1 MAADSSGIP
10 NPWLSWKYVSGH
22 YDAIAAATI
31 QHISLTLVSVGA
43 GLVISLPLALLA
55 TRRRWTAGPILAIS
69 GVLYTVPSLALFV
82 ALVPITGLKPLTVEI
97 GLTAYTLVIL
107 VRNIAAGLAGV
118 PADVVE
124 AARGLGYRSTRLLL
138 QVELPLALPAIL
150 AGLRV
155 ATVSTIALATI
166 GGYVGYGGLGDLIFQ
181 GLNSL
186 YRAQVLTASL
196 LCVLLAVVADLGL
209 LGLQRLLTPWTR
221 TVSA

>member
-209 LGLQRLLTPWTR
+209 LSLQRLLTPWTR

>member
-1 MAADSSGIP
+1 
-10 NPWLSWKYVSGH
+10 
-22 YDAIAAATI
+22 
-31 QHISLTLVSVGA
+31 
-43 GLVISLPLALLA
+43 
-55 TRRRWTAGPILAIS
+55 
-69 GVLYTVPSLALFV
+69 
-82 ALVPITGLKPLTVEI
+82 
-97 GLTAYTLVIL
+97 
-107 VRNIAAGLAGV
+107 V